1 MPKTL
6 NKKTSNKN
14 GRNKK
19 NQSKRRKQLEKVHQ
33 LVKSL
38 NS

>member
-1 MPKTL
+1 MPKHL

-19 NQSKRRKQLEKVHQ
+19 NQSKRRKQLETIHQ
-33 LVKSL
+33 LTKK
-38 NS
+38 